1 MGMGT
6 HLSCFNISWKQCK
19 CIVCPHRRT
28 DVSLSESNMYCLAVT
43 VLVVNGR
50 FSESSSGVGRGKDR
64 ETRQAHET
72 NLVADGAV
80 VFHGVLDAAVLL
92 VAQCE
97 DGCGHEESNR
107 NMRKGLLTAL
117 VAVEEVVFSS
127 DSVAVQQAT
136 IVRSCIRYGEG
147 KRRCHN
153 LCNGSAPCQPTQQ
166 QHLSSAN

>member
-1 MGMGT
+1 MGT

-92 VAQCE
+92 VAQC
-97 DGCGHEESNR
+97 GR
-107 NMRKGLLTAL
+107 
-117 VAVEEVVFSS
+117 VARPCVKMDVG
-127 DSVAVQQAT
+127 T
-136 IVRSCIRYGEG
+136 RIR
-147 KRRCHN
+147 
-153 LCNGSAPCQPTQQ
+153 
-166 QHLSSAN
+166 